1 MLLFEKNLLEGVR
14 YVPGRP
20 VLVTPARVFLR
31 LKPFF
36 DASSR
41 CDVFL
46 MIRTYVSIRQI
57 EICYIA
63 NIQYLVFMRFISL
76 YLAKIKVLID

>member
-1 MLLFEKNLLEGVR
+1 MHRASCPRNPRPDLFKAK
-14 YVPGRP
+14 
-20 VLVTPARVFLR
+20 TI
-31 LKPFF
+31 F

-41 CDVFL
+41 CNVFL

-57 EICYIA
+57 AICYIA
-63 NIQYLVFMRFISL
+63 DIQYLVLVCFVSL